1 MPDLKRLTAL
11 AGQLHDKAQKRAH
24 RPQDGSWYRITNA
37 TAAKATVHLYGQ
49 IGMDWWG
56 EGNSAAQ
63 FAEEMGAITAP
74 EIELHV
80 NSEGGQVFEGIAIH
94 TTIAAHP
101 ATVNG
106 IVDGLAASAA
116 SFILM
121 ACNSVRMAKAGKM
134 MIHDAGTGFAVAQGN
149 AAQLRDFAQEV
160 LDTADL
166 LDELSDTIADLY
178 AEKAGGTRE
187 HWRDIMRAERWY
199 SAQDAVEAGLADEII
214 GQDSTTSTTPVETTI
229 AAEDSVDIDVSALAA
244 ALKGAWDA

>member
-11 AGQLHDKAQKRAH
+11 AGQLAQKAEKRAH
-24 RPQDGSWYRITNA
+24 RPENGRWYRITNA
-37 TAAKATVHLYGQ
+37 TSEKAAVYLYGQ

-63 FAEEMGAITAP
+63 FAQDMQAITAR

-94 TTIAAHP
+94 TTIAEHP
-101 ATVNG
+101 AAVTG

-121 ACNSVRMAKAGKM
+121 ACDTVKMARAAKM

-149 AAQLRDFAQEV
+149 AAELREFAQEV

-178 AEKAGGTRE
+178 AEKAGGTRGD
-187 HWRDIMRAERWY
+187 WRDIMRAERWY
-199 SAQDAVEAGLADEII
+199 SAADAVKAGLADEII
-214 GQDSTTSTTPVETTI
+214 GQDGTTDSPTPAESEVE
-229 AAEDSVDIDVSALAA
+229 AAFDVDALLVT
-244 ALKGAWDA
+244 LKGAWADA